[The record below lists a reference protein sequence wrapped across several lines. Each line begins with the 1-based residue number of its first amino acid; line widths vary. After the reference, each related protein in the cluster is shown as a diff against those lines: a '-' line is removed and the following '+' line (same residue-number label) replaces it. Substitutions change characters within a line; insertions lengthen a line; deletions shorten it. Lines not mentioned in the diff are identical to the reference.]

1 MSLSQNI
8 PKALITGSSRGIG
21 LAIAKRLHTLG
32 YEVILVA
39 RDKERLQKIEESLK
53 NRILTYAIDLSCDK
67 NSKEFLDFLE
77 FIIKNLPSVVIH
89 NVGGKLECDSQ
100 PLDYEYLMKS
110 IDLNLGVAVSINH
123 KILPFLKPKSHL
135 LFISSDS
142 ALTGNGAPG
151 YVASKAALNAYIK
164 STARF
169 YAKNEIIINGIMP
182 GIVEFCGSAW
192 DKKKECESEKYSK
205 VKEAQP
211 LGRFGTL
218 EEISSFVE
226 MLIIKNNMLT
236 TGEIFLL
243 NGGV

>member
-8 PKALITGSSRGIG
+8 QKALITGSSRGIG
-21 LAIAKRLHTLG
+21 LSIARKLHSLG

-53 NRILTYAIDLSCDK
+53 VRIRTYIIDLSIDK
-67 NSKEFLDFLE
+67 NSKEFLDFLD
-77 FIIKNLPSVVIH
+77 FIVKNLPSVVIH
-89 NVGGKLECDSQ
+89 NVGGRLDCDSQ
-100 PLDYEYLMKS
+100 PLDYESLLKT

-123 KILPFLKPKSHL
+123 KILPLLKPKSHL

-142 ALTGNGAPG
+142 AITGNGAPG

-169 YAKNEIIINGIMP
+169 YAKDEIIINGIMP
-182 GIVEFCGSAW
+182 GIVEFSGSAW
-192 DKKKECESEKYSK
+192 DKKKEFESEKYNK
-205 VKEAQP
+205 TKDAQP
-211 LGRFGTL
+211 LGRFGML
-218 EEISSFVE
+218 DEISSFVE
-226 MLIIKNNMLT
+226 KLVSAKNMLT

-243 NGGV
+243 NGGA